1 MIPSVNQEIRLK
13 SHPDGMPTEE
23 NFELVEV
30 PTPRPQK
37 GEILVQNEWMSVDP
51 WMRVRMRPGNTSM
64 IPFEVGQPL
73 EGPCLGRVIESH
85 SEDFAEGEYVLANLG
100 WRNFWTAP
108 VKNVEAIATGN
119 VPIQTHLGVLGT
131 TGMTAFVGMM
141 RIAELKEGD
150 RVFVSAAS
158 GAVGSVAC
166 QIARIRNC
174 YVVASTGSAANA
186 EWLKANTSVD
196 VAFDY
201 HDAGCLSER
210 LAEYF
215 PEGIDVYFDNVGGN
229 HLEAAI
235 DNMRTFG
242 RIVCCGMISSDND
255 DSVTAVPG
263 NLSRIIDKS
272 LRLQGF
278 NVNDHMSE
286 RKEFLRVM
294 VQWVEGKR
302 VVWEETISEGL
313 HRAPAA
319 FIELFQGHKTG
330 KSLVKL

>member
-13 SHPDGMPTEE
+13 SYPDGIPSED

-30 PTPRPQK
+30 PTPRPKK

-51 WMRVRMRPGNTSM
+51 GMRVRMRPGNTSM
-64 IPFEVGQPL
+64 TPFEVGRPL
-73 EGPCLGRVIESH
+73 EGACIGRVIESQ
-85 SEDFAEGEYVLANLG
+85 SDDFVEGGYVLGNFG
-100 WRNFWTAP
+100 WRNFWTSP
-108 VKNVEAIATGN
+108 GENVEAITSGN
-119 VPIQTHLGVLGT
+119 VPIQTHLSVLGT

-166 QIARIRNC
+166 QIAKIRNC
-174 YVVASTGSAANA
+174 YVVASTGSAANV
-186 EWLKANTSVD
+186 EWLKANTNVD

-201 HDAGCLSER
+201 HDADSLSQR
-210 LAEYF
+210 LGEFF
-215 PEGIDVYFDNVGGN
+215 PEGVDVCFDNVGGD

-235 DNMRTFG
+235 DHMRNFG
-242 RIVCCGMISSDND
+242 RVVCCGTISNYND
-255 DSVTAVPG
+255 QNATAGPR

-278 NVNDHMSE
+278 NVSDHVSD

-294 VQWVEGKR
+294 VQWVEAKR
-302 VVWEETISEGL
+302 VVWEETVSEGL

-319 FIELFQGHKTG
+319 FIELFSGNKTG